1 MRCVLWG
8 DGPWAAKAL
17 GDLIDR
23 GHAVAGVVLRR
34 VSTTPVLRD
43 AARVRGIDV
52 IQPPDAHAEDVHRW
66 VADRRPDLSISIQY
80 DQIIRQPLLLAAPL
94 GFINVHP
101 GKLPWYRGRS
111 TVNWA
116 IVNGE
121 SEVGITVHVMDQGI
135 DTGDILLQETVPIE
149 WSDTYASML
158 AKLQE
163 AVPPLLVKAV
173 DGLAD
178 GSLVPR
184 PQIGLGSYF
193 SVRRDGDESID
204 WGASSLQIY
213 NLIRAISPPGPCART
228 QLDGRGLIVRSARFE
243 RDWPCYRSVPG
254 EVVGRESDGVRI
266 KTGDS
271 TIVLTSFSYADDP
284 AAPAATLPVGVRLT
298 PIAANRTVK

>member
-1 MRCVLWG
+1 MRCALWG
-8 DGPWAAKAL
+8 DGPWAAKVL

-23 GHAVAGVVLRR
+23 GHAVAGVVLRHE
-34 VSTTPVLRD
+34 STTPVLRD
-43 AARVRGIDV
+43 AARARDIDV
-52 IQPPDAHAEDVHRW
+52 IQPRDANAEDVRRW
-66 VADRRPDLSISIQY
+66 VAEKRADLSISIKY
-80 DQIIRQPLLLAAPL
+80 DQIIRRPLLAATPL

-121 SEVGITVHVMDQGI
+121 SEVGITVHVMDEGV

-149 WSDTYASML
+149 WADTYASML

-163 AVPPLLVKAV
+163 VVPPLVVKAV

-178 GSLVPR
+178 RSLVPR
-184 PQIGLGSYF
+184 PQIGFGSYF
-193 SVRRDGDESID
+193 SVRRAGDESID
-204 WGASSLQIY
+204 WGESSLQIY
-213 NLIRAISPPGPCART
+213 NLIRAVSPPGPCART
-228 QLDGRGLIVRSARFE
+228 QLDGRGLLVRSARYE

-254 EVVGRESDGVRI
+254 EVVGRESDGVRV

-271 TIVLTSFSYADDP
+271 TIVLTSFFYADDP
-284 AAPAATLPVGVRLT
+284 AAAAAALPVGVRLT
-298 PIAANRTVK
+298 RLP